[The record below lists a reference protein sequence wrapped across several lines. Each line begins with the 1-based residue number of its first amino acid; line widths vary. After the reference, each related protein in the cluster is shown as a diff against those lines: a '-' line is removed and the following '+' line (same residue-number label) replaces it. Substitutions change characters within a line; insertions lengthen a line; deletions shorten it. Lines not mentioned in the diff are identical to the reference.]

1 MMRIR
6 LIAGLVSLVL
16 LWTLAACSPGQ
27 ETTEQ
32 TSKETSVTTFAL
44 PDDPADG
51 DGYAPIKRF
60 EAMGIPT
67 DNPLILAKAKL
78 GRQLYYDHRLSGD
91 GSRSCYSC
99 HVVEH
104 GLTDGLPTAIGA
116 YEKKLT
122 RSSPTMWNI
131 GYHSEFYWDGRANS
145 LEKQAKAAWTGGNM
159 GAKNVDSVIAV
170 INGIEGYRTQF
181 QQVFGGEATVAS
193 IPMALA
199 TYMRTIISDDTPWD
213 RWQKGDSSAVDAS
226 AKRGYEVFKKAEC
239 ASCHSGVLLTDQQ
252 FHNVGI
258 GMDVEDY
265 DVGRFKVTELE
276 QSRGAFKTPTL
287 RDIAK
292 SAPYFHNGSV
302 GTLEEAVRLMVSGG
316 GKNPYLDEKLKP
328 RDLSDTEI
336 AELMAFLES
345 LSQESSL
352 GEKPNLPE

>member
-6 LIAGLVSLVL
+6 LIAGLVYLVVF
-16 LWTLAACSPGQ
+16 WTLAACSPGQ
-27 ETTEQ
+27 ETAEQ

-44 PDDPADG
+44 PDDPTDG

-67 DNPLILAKAKL
+67 DNPLTLAKAKL
-78 GRQLYYDHRLSGD
+78 GRQLYYDYRLSGD

-104 GLTDGLPTAIGA
+104 GLTDGLPTAVGA

-122 RSSPTMWNI
+122 RSSPTLWNI

-145 LEKQAKAAWTGGNM
+145 LEKQAEAAWTGGNM
-159 GAKNVDSVIAV
+159 GAKNVDSVVAV

-213 RWQKGDSSAVDAS
+213 RWQKGDSSAVDES
-226 AKRGYEVFKKAEC
+226 TKRGYEVFKKAEC

-265 DVGRFKVTELE
+265 DVGRFKVTGLE
-276 QSRGAFKTPTL
+276 PNRGAFKTPTL

-302 GTLEEAVRLMVSGG
+302 ATLDEAVRLMVNGG
-316 GKNPYLDEKLKP
+316 GKNTYLDEKLKP
-328 RDLSDTEI
+328 RDLSDAEI

-352 GEKPNLPE
+352 DQRPNLPE